1 MFLKSPR
8 RCKIFGQ
15 TFYFNTIRKYVILFG
30 TLFNDVHIIRRN
42 KAGAVTSVLKVPLT
56 YGPKDKM
63 LARVTADPNI
73 DRQFAVQLPIMSFEM
88 KSISYDGSR
97 KLPTVN
103 KVMAANSTTPNAIS
117 YQYNPV
123 PYNINFELSIMV
135 KNAEDGTKIIE
146 QILPFFTPD
155 WTSTIKLIPEMN
167 VVMDIPII
175 LNTVNLDDQYEND
188 FKKRRSLTWTLTFTL
203 KGYIYGPVKSSKI
216 IKYANTNFYVATTDE
231 IRSANTEL
239 LSHYNVHIQPGLT
252 ANGTPTGNASLSIP
266 VSEITVS
273 DDFGFVIDVNEV
285 E

>member
-1 MFLKSPR
+1 M
-8 RCKIFGQ
+8 FGQ
-15 TFYFNTIRKYVILFG
+15 TFYFDTIRKYVILFG
-30 TLFNDVHIIRRN
+30 TLFNDVHIIRKS
-42 KAGAVTSVLKVPLT
+42 KAGSVTSVLKVPLA

-63 LARVTADPNI
+63 LARVIADPNI

-103 KVMAANSTTPNAIS
+103 KIVTANSASPNAIS

-123 PYNINFELSIMV
+123 PYNIDFELNIMV

-155 WTSTIKLIPEMN
+155 WTSTVKLIPEMN

-175 LNTVNLDDQYEND
+175 LNTVRLNDQYEES
-188 FKKRRSLTWTLTFTL
+188 FKTRRSLTWTLTFTL

-231 IRSANTEL
+231 IKSANTQL

-252 ANGTPTGNASLSIP
+252 ANGMPTGNSSLSIP
-266 VSEITVS
+266 VDQITIA
-273 DDFGFVIDVNEV
+273 DDFGFVINVNEI